1 MRILPLALLVLVSTG
16 VVHAATVSLLDG
28 RSIQGAALTF
38 DAKAGT
44 VEINGE
50 RVALADCDW
59 VEPGTGSGVVLVGN
73 ATKRLGVWLV
83 DGSWLPAVTIAPG
96 SVDHQLAVSGP
107 LGDLTLP
114 LAVVR
119 GWGAGVEAPGTREG
133 EAKGDQ
139 VLLDSGMVGGRVE
152 GLVGGK
158 LVLRSDLDPT
168 KPLELPFEQVRGARL
183 ALPPRPGKGLR
194 LAVSF
199 DDVPPPLRLMVTDN
213 GLAIAASAPVVLG
226 KELKPARLRIE
237 GGRRVYLSELDP
249 DQVEEAG
256 AFGVVWPF
264 ARNANLDGT
273 PLRLGGVRYE
283 RGLVVHSKARLAWKL
298 GGAYVRLHTQLGI
311 ADLVANQGDCAVA
324 ISADGKPLWKRDSV
338 RGGDKPVALELDLT
352 GAQRLELVVDY
363 GARYD
368 IGDHLALADAFL
380 VKAK

>member
-1 MRILPLALLVLVSTG
+1 MRVLPLAFLLLTVSCVLP
-16 VVHAATVSLLDG
+16 AATVTTLDG
-28 RSIQGAALTF
+28 RSVQGAALTF

-50 RVALADCDW
+50 RLALADCDW
-59 VEPGTGSGVVLVGN
+59 IEPGNGSGVVLVGG
-73 ATKRLGVWLV
+73 TIKRLGVWLV
-83 DGSWLPAVTIAPG
+83 DGSWLPAVTIAPAPA
-96 SVDHQLAVSGP
+96 DHTLIVAGP
-107 LGDLTLP
+107 LGELVLP

-119 GWGAGVEAPGTREG
+119 GWGVGAEPPGTREG

-152 GLVGGK
+152 GLVGAK

-183 ALPPRPGKGLR
+183 ALPLRQGKGLR

-199 DDVPPPLRLMVTDN
+199 DEVHPPLRLVVGEA
-213 GLAIAASAPVVLG
+213 GLSLAATPLAMG
-226 KELKPARLRIE
+226 KELKSARLRID

-256 AFGVVWPF
+256 AFGVVWPY

-283 RGLVVHSKARLAWKL
+283 RGVVVHSKARLAWKL
-298 GGAYVRLHTQLGI
+298 SGAYVRLRAQLGI
-311 ADLVANQGDCAVA
+311 ADLVANQGDCTVD
-324 ISADGKPLWKRDSV
+324 ISVDGKSLWRRDSV
-338 RGGDKPVALELDLT
+338 RGGDKPVALDLDLS